1 MSKLKKSI
9 ENGDQKM
16 SKITMFNMGWCR
28 IYELRTGCYNK
39 GAIKE
44 QTRGLENENI
54 LNQNFENQ
62 RKIGQ
67 ITILKSK

>member
-1 MSKLKKSI
+1 
-9 ENGDQKM
+9 
-16 SKITMFNMGWCR
+16 MFNMGWCR
-28 IYELRTGCYNK
+28 ISELRTGCYNK